1 MKIIADKL
9 EELDHYLNE
18 KKESEKW
25 LIILMVAGVIG
36 YLLYIYILPYAQDRF
51 EHSVVEKQK
60 LEKLIAEERG
70 YLRSITVNGDK
81 NYYVRTYKNKIKEK
95 KHTIERYNKK
105 IAMLNENFRKL
116 SEILFNQKSWSN
128 FLESISERANVNEVE
143 LLELT
148 NNYVKQKISFGHV
161 LEIGIKCTGTY
172 PHILNFINDIEQSKL
187 VTDIYETLI
196 YTTEESGDGV
206 IAEIKISVW
215 GVNH

>member
-1 MKIIADKL
+1 VSSDIF
-9 EELDHYLNE
+9 
-18 KKESEKW
+18 S
-25 LIILMVAGVIG
+25 
-36 YLLYIYILPYAQDRF
+36 IYILPYAQDRF